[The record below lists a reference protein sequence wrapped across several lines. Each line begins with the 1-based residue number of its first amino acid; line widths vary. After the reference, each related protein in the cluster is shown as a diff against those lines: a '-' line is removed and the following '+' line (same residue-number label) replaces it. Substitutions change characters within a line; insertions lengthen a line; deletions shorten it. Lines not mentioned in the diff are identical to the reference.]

1 MPSRSSTEVPPR
13 SWDYAKLKSWRETAG
28 LTREQVC
35 ADLQARYPGRGITF
49 NWLLALEHGTTGNRS
64 PGLDTLAMLA
74 RYYGHEPLELV
85 VDQ

>member
-1 MPSRSSTEVPPR
+1 VPSRLAEVPRR

-35 ADLQARYPGRGITF
+35 ADLQAAGHGITF

-64 PGLDTLAMLA
+64 PGLDTLVVLA
-74 RYYGHEPLELV
+74 RYYGHEPLELLV
-85 VDQ
+85 AA